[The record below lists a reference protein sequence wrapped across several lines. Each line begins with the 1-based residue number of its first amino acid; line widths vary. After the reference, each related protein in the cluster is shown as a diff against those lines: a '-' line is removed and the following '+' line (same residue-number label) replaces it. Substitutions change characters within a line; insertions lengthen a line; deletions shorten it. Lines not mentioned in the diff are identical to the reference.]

1 MKKAEIVR
9 PILRSLILA
18 VPILALGATAAPT
31 ADLPKKEA
39 LDEAIRSYLLEHPEV
54 IIESLEKYKERREAE
69 KEKAAAA
76 ALIARKDD
84 LYNHPMTPISGN
96 PKGDVTIVEFFDY
109 QCGYC
114 KRTMQNVLDLQK
126 EDPKIRFVWKDLPI
140 LGPVS
145 EFAARAAMAA
155 EKQGKYLD
163 FHVAVMG
170 ARGQLTTD
178 GVMKHAADAGLD
190 IERLK
195 HDMMAPEIGN
205 YLRDTLHLAQELG
218 ITGTPGF
225 VIGGKLVPGALG
237 KAQMRELVAR
247 AREAG

>member
-1 MKKAEIVR
+1 MKKAETVR
-9 PILRSLILA
+9 PLFRSLILV
-18 VPILALGATAAPT
+18 VPILALGATAAPS

-84 LYNHPMTPISGN
+84 LYHHPMTPISGN

-114 KRTMQNVLDLQK
+114 KRTMRNVLDLQK

-178 GVMKHAADAGLD
+178 GVMKRAADAGLD
-190 IERLK
+190 VEKLK
-195 HDMMAPEIGN
+195 RDMMAPEIEN
-205 YLRDTLHLAQELG
+205 YLRDTLQLAQELG

-225 VIGGKLVPGALG
+225 VIGGKLVPGAIG
-237 KAQMRELVAR
+237 KAQMRELVAQ
-247 AREAG
+247 ARKAG

>member
-1 MKKAEIVR
+1 MVR
-9 PILRSLILA
+9 TLILTL
-18 VPILALGATAAPT
+18 PILAIGAGAAPA
-31 ADLPKKEA
+31 ADLPKNEA
-39 LDEAIRSYLLEHPEV
+39 LNEAIRNYILEHPEV
-54 IIESLEKYKERREAE
+54 IIESLENYKERREAE

-84 LYNHPMTPISGN
+84 LYNHPMTPITGD

-114 KRTMQNVLDLQK
+114 KRTMQTVLDLQK
-126 EDPKIRFVWKDLPI
+126 EDPKIRFVWKELPI

-170 ARGQLTTD
+170 ARGQLTPD
-178 GVMKHAADAGLD
+178 GVMKRAADAGLD
-190 IERLK
+190 VEKLK
-195 HDMMAPEIGN
+195 RDMMAPEIGN
-205 YLRDTLHLAQELG
+205 YLRDTLQLAQELG
-218 ITGTPGF
+218 INGTPGF

-237 KAQMRELVAR
+237 KEQMRALIAQ

>member
-1 MKKAEIVR
+1 MR
-9 PILRSLILA
+9 QILHTLVLA
-18 VPILALGATAAPT
+18 VPLVALGPIAAPA
-31 ADLPKKEA
+31 ADLPQKDA
-39 LDEAIRSYLLEHPEV
+39 LDEAIRSYILEHPEV
-54 IIESLEKYKERREAE
+54 IIEALEKYKEREAARREEAT
-69 KEKAAAA
+69 AT

-84 LYNHPMTPISGN
+84 LYNHPMTPITGDPN
-96 PKGDVTIVEFFDY
+96 GDVTVVEFFDY

-114 KRTMQNVLDLQK
+114 KRTMQTVLDLQK
-126 EDPKIRFVWKDLPI
+126 EDPKIRIVWKELPI

-155 EKQGKYLD
+155 AKQGKYLD

-178 GVMKHAADAGLD
+178 AVMKHAANAGLD
-190 IERLK
+190 IEKMKR
-195 HDMMAPEIGN
+195 DMMAPEIGN
-205 YLRDTLHLAQELG
+205 YLRETLQLAQELG

-237 KAQMRELVAR
+237 KAQMRQLIAQ